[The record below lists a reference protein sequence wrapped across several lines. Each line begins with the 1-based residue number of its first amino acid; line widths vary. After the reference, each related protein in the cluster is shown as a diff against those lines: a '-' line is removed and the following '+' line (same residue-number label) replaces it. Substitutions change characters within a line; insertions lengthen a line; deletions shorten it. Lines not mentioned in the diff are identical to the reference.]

1 VPAPGVQGELVLLDP
16 RKMVPIGVLAAL
28 VGWMYHG
35 VLPDLVLDWWDKGD
49 NSHGFLVPLVSLYVA
64 VKRRDL
70 LRAMPA
76 RPSIAGGLLLGLGIL
91 ALLAGAVGAV
101 QYVER
106 TSLVVV
112 LAGLIA
118 FNLGWAQLGVLSFP
132 VLYLLM
138 AIPPPNIIVNAV
150 AFPLQL
156 LAARGAEQL
165 LYLLHIPVLRE
176 GNIIELAHTTLEV
189 AEACSG
195 IRSLVSLL
203 ALGLC
208 FAYLF
213 HKGWIARTVLTLSAV
228 PIAVV
233 TNVARVAGTGVLAQY
248 FGARA
253 AEGFYHGFSGWFLFM
268 TGLALLALESVL
280 IRRLMRRRERGSGRA
295 A

>member
-1 VPAPGVQGELVLLDP
+1 MAGPGVQGESVFLDP
-16 RKMVPIGVLAAL
+16 RKIVPVAVLAAL
-28 VGWMYHG
+28 VGWLYHG
-35 VLPDLVLDWWDKGD
+35 VLPDLVLDWWNHGD
-49 NSHGFLVPLVSLYVA
+49 NSHGFLVPLVSLYVVA
-64 VKRRDL
+64 RRRDV
-70 LRAMPA
+70 LRGLPS
-76 RPSIAGGLLLGLGIL
+76 RPSVLGGVLLAFGVLT
-91 ALLAGAVGAV
+91 LLAGGVGAV

-106 TSLVVV
+106 TSLIVV

-118 FNLGWAQLGVLSFP
+118 FNLGWAHLRVLAFP
-132 VLYLLM
+132 VLYLLL
-138 AIPPPNIIVNAV
+138 AIPPPNIIINAV

-165 LYLLHIPVLRE
+165 LFLLHIPVLRE

-203 ALGLC
+203 ALALC
-208 FAYLF
+208 VAYLF
-213 HKGWIARTVLTLSAV
+213 HRGWIARTVLTLSAV
-228 PIAVV
+228 PIAVI

-248 FGARA
+248 WGAQV

-268 TGLALLALESVL
+268 TGLALLVAESVL
-280 IRRLMRRRERGSGRA
+280 IRRLARGPKGRHPGA